1 MDIKEL
7 KCIICNKLYVSY
19 KSLWNHNKKFH
30 KTESVSTNQSNQHID
45 QSNNKS
51 ENQSHSSM

>member
-30 KTESVSTNQSNQHID
+30 KTETVSTN
-45 QSNNKS
+45 
-51 ENQSHSSM
+51 